1 MMLYLVQVDAA
12 MQRANHIDATEGP
25 GPTFAKI
32 VDRFRPEAIYGNPTK
47 RAVLMIVDLDT
58 SDAIAELMFV
68 LTWFT
73 GAEPT
78 FTPLMKVDTFGAAIE
93 NAKRI
98 VSPPT

>member
-1 MMLYLVQVDAA
+1 MMLYLVQIDAA
-12 MQRANHIDATEGP
+12 MQRANQLDAGEGP

-32 VDRFRPEAIYGNPTK
+32 VDRFRPEAIYGNPT
-47 RAVLMIVDLDT
+47 RRSVLIVVNLDT
-58 SDAIAELMFV
+58 PVAIAELMYA

-73 GAEPT
+73 GNEPT
-78 FTPLMKVDTFGAAIE
+78 FTPLTKLETFGEAIE